1 MKVKYYP
8 YQPHCFAFGGFD
20 MQMLN
25 ALDAVNKN
33 GMYVSKLDVWSRDN
47 DFDIIHLWGIG
58 PSNYHIIDWARKAGK
73 KVVATVLLPYFD
85 TIRLKLSYY
94 KHFLSTANKQN
105 LHYYSLIDKIVVV
118 NELQASVLIKYYKV
132 DSVKIEVIPNIVEE
146 KYFIKPNIDFSEK
159 YGIENYVLC
168 TGNICSR
175 KNQYNLALACVNL
188 SLNLVLIGK
197 IHEGEDSYAEKLE
210 RLLKYNT
217 NIKWIKELPK
227 ASEDLV
233 AAYNNC
239 TVFALPSK
247 DETQPISAL
256 EAVAMQKPLVL
267 MDKKY
272 AYQSFYAGAVL
283 CKSESAFHIEEA
295 LKNALKLEGRVI
307 FNDDLPRCKHEIVG
321 LKYKNIYQELFCNKT
336 LNH

>member
-25 ALDAVNKN
+25 ALDSVTKM
-33 GMYVSKLDVWSRDN
+33 GIDVSKLDVWSRDN

-58 PSNYHIIDWARKAGK
+58 PSNYHIIDWAKKAGK
-73 KVVATVLLPYFD
+73 KVVATVLLPYYD
-85 TIRLKLSYY
+85 TIRLKLSHY
-94 KHFLSTANKQN
+94 KHFLSTSNKQN

-118 NELQASVLIKYYKV
+118 NELQSAVLEKYYRV
-132 DSVKIEVIPNIVEE
+132 NSVKIEVIPNIVEA
-146 KYFIKPNIDFSEK
+146 KYFVKPNIDFSEK
-159 YGIENYVLC
+159 YGIDNYVLC

-175 KNQYNLALACVNL
+175 KNQYNLILACINL
-188 SLNLVLIGK
+188 NLNLVLIGK
-197 IHEGEDSYAEKLE
+197 IHEGEDSYAEKLN
-210 RLLKYNT
+210 LLIEYNT

-239 TVFALPSK
+239 SVFALPSK

-256 EAVAMQKPLVL
+256 EAVAIQKPLVL

-272 AYQSFYAGAVL
+272 AHQSFYTGAVL
-283 CKSESAFHIEEA
+283 CKSESVFHIEEA
-295 LKNALKLEGRVI
+295 LKNALKLEGRVR
-307 FNDDLPRCKHEIVG
+307 FNDDLLSCK
-321 LKYKNIYQELFCNKT
+321 QEKLV
-336 LNH
+336 